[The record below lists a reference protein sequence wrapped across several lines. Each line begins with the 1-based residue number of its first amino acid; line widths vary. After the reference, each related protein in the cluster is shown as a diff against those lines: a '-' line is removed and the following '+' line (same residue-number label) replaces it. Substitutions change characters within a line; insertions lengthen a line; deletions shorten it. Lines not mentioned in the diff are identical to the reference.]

1 MGRNCNKCRQKI
13 MMKDLYLI
21 GAGGFSTEI
30 LHLVGIIQKENKQWN
45 HIFFIDDNTEIH
57 NTELR
62 GVKVLGGL
70 NIIADIDH
78 EVDVVI
84 TINSVNVRDA
94 IVKTLKDNPK
104 ISFPNLFSP
113 YAIIDHD
120 YLKIGEGNIIMHYVI
135 LSTNLEI
142 GDFNIFNSYAG
153 IGHDCKIGDINSF
166 GPRVAVSGAVTI
178 GKMNDFGVNSTIL
191 QNKSIGSHNNIWMN
205 TSIMKNIKDNNT
217 YFGIPAKKVNL

>member
-1 MGRNCNKCRQKI
+1 

-30 LHLVGIIQKENKQWN
+30 LHLVEIIQKEKKQWN
-45 HIFFIDDNTEIH
+45 QIFFIDDDSEIH

-70 NIIADIDH
+70 EVVAAIDR
-78 EVDVVI
+78 EIDVVI
-84 TINSVNVRDA
+84 TINNVNTRES
-94 IVKTLKDNPK
+94 IVNTLKANHN

-120 YLKIGEGNIIMHYVI
+120 YLKIGEGNVIMHYVI
-135 LSTNLEI
+135 LSTHLEI
-142 GDFNIFNSYAG
+142 GNFNIFNSYAG
-153 IGHDCKIGDINSF
+153 VGHDCKIGDINSF
-166 GPRVAVSGAVTI
+166 GPRVAISGAVTI
-178 GKMNDFGVNSTIL
+178 GRMNDFGVNSTVL
-191 QNKSIGSHNNIWMN
+191 QNKNIGNNNNIWMN
-205 TSIMKNIKDNNT
+205 TSIMRNLKDGNT